1 MRRWFNNARIRTKI
15 LVCAIAILL
24 IVGAMSAVVYNSID
38 TSQARDQ
45 LVEHADAI
53 VMSTDALQVYL
64 TNIELAFR
72 SYLLTGDKV
81 WLTSYDKSN
90 QAYDTEFVN
99 LQALVRDDPQQ
110 SEQLRQIDL
119 EVQGWR
125 IYVHQVGIG
134 IRKRLGKR
142 PSAAS
147 DAFTA
152 TGFRG
157 KQDYDDIRSRLVALR
172 SAEAQLADIR
182 RQEAQ
187 TSTLTLRVT
196 LLTGT
201 LVVSVLCLGTLSL
214 LASNIARRV
223 GRVTWAAERIATGDN
238 TIRCDLPDSHDEVG
252 LMATMFN
259 SMANIIQQRTDDLTS
274 QYTVVEAARCAAEAS
289 HAQIA
294 QQLDVIDQQQAL
306 IRDISVPVLPLLAST
321 LVMPLVGALDSKRL
335 MLMQEQAL
343 HALERSSARQLILD
357 ITGVPIVDTQVAL
370 GLMQLVQA
378 AQLLGTRVSI
388 VGIRPEVAQALV
400 GLGIS
405 LSNIKTFSTLQLGV
419 AQAIAAEARSND
431 RLVRQSV
438 N

>member
-1 MRRWFNNARIRTKI
+1 MRVWFNNARIRNKI
-15 LVCAIAILL
+15 LVCAVAILL
-24 IVGAMSAVVYNSID
+24 IVGAMSGVVYNGID

-45 LVEHADAI
+45 LVERADAI
-53 VMSTDALQVYL
+53 IMSTDALQVYL

-90 QAYDTEFVN
+90 QAYDGEFAT
-99 LQALVRDDPQQ
+99 LQQLVRDDPPQ
-110 SEQLRQIDL
+110 SEQLRQIDQ

-172 SAEAQLADIR
+172 SSEAQLADVR

-187 TSTLTLRVT
+187 TSAIMLRVT

-201 LVVSVLCLGTLSL
+201 LVVGVLCLGTLSL

-238 TIRCDLPDSHDEVG
+238 TVRCDLPDSRDEVG
-252 LMATMFN
+252 LMAATFN
-259 SMANIIQQRTDDLTS
+259 TMANIIQQRTDDLTS
-274 QYTVVEAARCAAEAS
+274 QYSVVEAARCAAEAS

-294 QQLDVIDQQQAL
+294 QQLEVIDQQQVV
-306 IRDISVPVLPLLAST
+306 IRDMSVPVLPLLAST
-321 LVMPLVGALDSKRL
+321 LVMPLVGALDTKRL
-335 MLMQEQAL
+335 ALMQEQAL
-343 HALERSSARQLILD
+343 HALERSPARQLILD

-370 GLMQLVQA
+370 GLTQLVQA

-405 LSNIKTFSTLQLGV
+405 LPNIKTFSTLQLGV
-419 AQAIAAEARSND
+419 AQALAAETRLDKRPAPND
-431 RLVRQSV
+431 L

>member
-1 MRRWFNNARIRTKI
+1 MRRWFNNAPIRTKI
-15 LVCAIAILL
+15 LICAVAILL
-24 IVGAMSAVVYNSID
+24 IVGTMSGVVFWGITS
-38 TSQARDQ
+38 SQARDQ
-45 LVEHADAI
+45 LVERADAI
-53 VMSTDALQVYL
+53 VMSSDAAQVDL
-64 TNIELAFR
+64 TNVELAFR
-72 SYLLTGDKV
+72 SYLLTGDKA
-81 WLTSYDKSN
+81 WLTAYETSN
-90 QAYDTEFVN
+90 QAYDDEFVR
-99 LQALVRDDPQQ
+99 LQTLISDDPQQ
-110 SEQLRQIDL
+110 SERLRQIEQ
-119 EVQGWR
+119 EVHGWR

-157 KQDYDDIRSRLVALR
+157 KQDYDDIRSRLVAVR
-172 SAEAQLADIR
+172 NAEAQLAEVR

-187 TSTLTLRVT
+187 TSAMALRVT
-196 LLTGT
+196 LLAGT

-223 GRVTWAAERIATGDN
+223 GRVTWAAERIATGDDSV
-238 TIRCDLPDSHDEVG
+238 RCDLPDSRDEVG
-252 LMATMFN
+252 LMATTFN
-259 SMANIIQQRTDDLTS
+259 TMAGIIQQRTSDLKS
-274 QYTVVEAARCAAEAS
+274 QYTMVEAARCAAEAS

-294 QQLDVIDQQQAL
+294 QQLDLIDQQQEL
-306 IRDISVPVLPLLAST
+306 IRDMSVPVLPLLEST
-321 LVMPLVGALDSKRL
+321 LVMPLVGTLDSQRL
-335 MLMQEQAL
+335 ELMQEQAL
-343 HALERSSARQLILD
+343 RALERSSARQLILD

-370 GLMQLVQA
+370 GLTQLVQA

-405 LSNIKTFSTLQLGV
+405 LPNIKTFSTLQLGV
-419 AQAIAAEARSND
+419 AQALAAEARPID
-431 RLVRQSV
+431 RLARPSV

>member
-1 MRRWFNNARIRTKI
+1 MRVWFNNARIRNKI
-15 LVCAIAILL
+15 LVCAVAILL
-24 IVGAMSAVVYNSID
+24 IVGAMSGVVYNGIN

-45 LVEHADAI
+45 LVERADAI
-53 VMSTDALQVYL
+53 IMSTDALQVYL

-90 QAYDTEFVN
+90 QAYDGEFAT
-99 LQALVRDDPQQ
+99 LQQLVRDDPPQ
-110 SEQLRQIDL
+110 SEQLRQIDQ

-172 SAEAQLADIR
+172 SSEAQLADVR

-187 TSTLTLRVT
+187 TSAIMLRVT

-201 LVVSVLCLGTLSL
+201 LVVGVLCLGTLSL

-238 TIRCDLPDSHDEVG
+238 TVRCDLPDSRDEVG
-252 LMATMFN
+252 LMAATFN
-259 SMANIIQQRTDDLTS
+259 TMANIIQQRTDDLTS
-274 QYTVVEAARCAAEAS
+274 QYSVVEAARCAAEAS

-294 QQLDVIDQQQAL
+294 QQLEVIDQQQVV
-306 IRDISVPVLPLLAST
+306 IRDMSVPVLPLLAST
-321 LVMPLVGALDSKRL
+321 LVMPLVGALDTKRL
-335 MLMQEQAL
+335 ALMQEQAL
-343 HALERSSARQLILD
+343 HALERSPARQLILD

-370 GLMQLVQA
+370 GLTQLVQA

-405 LSNIKTFSTLQLGV
+405 LPNIKTFSTLQLGV
-419 AQAIAAEARSND
+419 AQALAAETRLDKRPAPND
-431 RLVRQSV
+431 L

>member
-1 MRRWFNNARIRTKI
+1 MRVWFNNARIRNKI
-15 LVCAIAILL
+15 LVCAVAIVL
-24 IVGAMSAVVYNSID
+24 IVGAMSGVVYNGIN

-45 LVEHADAI
+45 LVERADAI
-53 VMSTDALQVYL
+53 IMSTDALQVYL

-90 QAYDTEFVN
+90 QAYDGEFAT
-99 LQALVRDDPQQ
+99 LQQLVRDDPPQ
-110 SEQLRQIDL
+110 SEQLRQIDQ

-172 SAEAQLADIR
+172 SSEAQLADVR

-187 TSTLTLRVT
+187 TSAIMLRVT

-201 LVVSVLCLGTLSL
+201 LVVGVLCLGTLSL

-238 TIRCDLPDSHDEVG
+238 TVRCDLPDSRDEVG
-252 LMATMFN
+252 LMAATFN
-259 SMANIIQQRTDDLTS
+259 TMANIIQQRTDDLTS
-274 QYTVVEAARCAAEAS
+274 QYSVVEAARCAAEAS

-294 QQLDVIDQQQAL
+294 QQLEVIDQQQVV
-306 IRDISVPVLPLLAST
+306 IRDMSVPVLPLLAST
-321 LVMPLVGALDSKRL
+321 LVMPLVGALDTKRL
-335 MLMQEQAL
+335 ALMQEQAL
-343 HALERSSARQLILD
+343 HALERSPARQLILD

-370 GLMQLVQA
+370 GLTQLVQA

-405 LSNIKTFSTLQLGV
+405 LPNIKTFSTLQLGV
-419 AQAIAAEARSND
+419 AQALAAETRLDKRPAPND
-431 RLVRQSV
+431 L

>member
-1 MRRWFNNARIRTKI
+1 MRAWFNNAPIRAKI
-15 LVCAIAILL
+15 LVCAIAIVL
-24 IVGAMSAVVYNSID
+24 IVGTMSGVVYTGIVA
-38 TSQARDQ
+38 SQERDQ
-45 LVEHADAI
+45 LVLHANAI
-53 VMSTDALQVYL
+53 VVSTDALQVHL

-72 SYLLTGDKV
+72 SYLLTGDKM
-81 WLTSYDKSN
+81 WLTAYDQSN
-90 QAYDTEFVN
+90 QTFDAEFAS
-99 LQALVRDDPQQ
+99 LQELVRNDPQQ
-110 SEQLRQIDL
+110 IEQLRHVDL
-119 EVQGWR
+119 EVKAWR
-125 IYVHQVGIG
+125 IYVHQTGIRM
-134 IRKRLGKR
+134 RKRLAKS

-152 TGFRG
+152 TGFHG

-172 SAEAQLADIR
+172 TAEAELADTR

-187 TSTLTLRVT
+187 NSALQLRVT

-238 TIRCDLPDSHDEVG
+238 TVRCDLPDSRDEVG
-252 LMATMFN
+252 LMAATFN

-274 QYTVVEAARCAAEAS
+274 QYSVVEAARCAAEAS

-294 QQLDVIDQQQAL
+294 EQLAVIDQQQEV
-306 IRDISVPVLPLLAST
+306 IRDMSVPVLPLLAST

-335 MLMQEQAL
+335 AIMQDQAL
-343 HALERSSARQLILD
+343 HALEQSSANQLILD

-370 GLMQLVQA
+370 GLTQLVQA

-400 GLGIS
+400 GLGIN
-405 LSNIKTFSTLQLGV
+405 LQNIKIFSTLQLGV
-419 AQAIAAEARSND
+419 AQAIAAETRAND
-431 RLVRQSV
+431 QLIRQRV